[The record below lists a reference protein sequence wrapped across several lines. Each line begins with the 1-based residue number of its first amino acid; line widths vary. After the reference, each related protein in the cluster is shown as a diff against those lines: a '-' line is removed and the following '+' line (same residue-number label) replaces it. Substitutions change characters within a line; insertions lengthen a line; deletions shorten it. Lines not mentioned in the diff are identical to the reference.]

1 MKARSAAD
9 LRLPERPLLDH
20 AQTDSLESASRPAFS
35 LVDAAPRALPPASNK
50 STVGMPRRVL
60 QVTLFYVLLLH
71 LGAMSLTWNLVCA
84 ALYPFLTRDQG
95 VVVGRAAISSVY
107 RGFWACA
114 QWLGLMRIDCSALDV
129 LSRDAG
135 LIIAANHPS
144 MLDALLIVSRVPRGI
159 CIMRSGLMRNP
170 FLGAGARLARYI
182 RNDPPRGMIRGCVSN
197 LQAGGQL
204 VLFPEGTRTIKSPIN
219 PFRPGITLIAH
230 MAQVPI
236 QTVIIES
243 ASPYLAKGWPIWR
256 TPQFPVEFRLRLGER
271 FAPEADHQGLLKRL
285 EGYFADQLR

>member
-1 MKARSAAD
+1 MRVAR
-9 LRLPERPLLDH
+9 RLV
-20 AQTDSLESASRPAFS
+20 QS
-35 LVDAAPRALPPASNK
+35 V
-50 STVGMPRRVL
+50 
-60 QVTLFYVLLLH
+60 LFYVLLLH
-71 LGAMSLTWNLVCA
+71 LGAMSLTWNLVCLL
-84 ALYPFLTRDQG
+84 LYPFLSREQG

-114 QWLGLMRIDCSALDV
+114 QWLGLMRIDYTALDV

-144 MLDALLIVSRVPRGI
+144 MLDALLVIARVPRGI
-159 CIMRSGLMRNP
+159 CIMRSSLMRNP

-182 RNDPPRGMIRGCVSN
+182 RNEPPRGMIRSAVAN
-197 LQAGGQL
+197 LKAGGQL
-204 VLFPEGTRTIKSPIN
+204 VLFPEGTRTVHAPIN

-236 QTVIIES
+236 QTVIIE
-243 ASPYLAKGWPIWR
+243 ADSPYLGKGWPIWR
-256 TPQFPVEFRLRLGER
+256 TPEFPVVIRARLGER

-285 EGYFADQLR
+285 EHYFARELRT